1 MLTSF
6 EKGLGCDEER
16 AREPRF
22 LARLQRGDR
31 ITGQDRRRGAGVWVR
46 LPDGKPVTTQE
57 AEQASRFLWIQGY
70 GKGSKPFYLFIYFFK
85 SNF

>member
-1 MLTSF
+1 MMEATGRGGAHAAGSGEGTEVLTSF

-46 LPDGKPVTTQE
+46 LHRACLPHLVFFQN
-57 AEQASRFLWIQGY
+57 
-70 GKGSKPFYLFIYFFK
+70 KGDT
-85 SNF
+85 